1 MSPESANTDL
11 LCRAS
16 VTRKGAALVTAAT
29 AAPRPSMTNRIGSA
43 QQISVPAEVN
53 SVSQL
58 TALCRSGEGS
68 VFIACSYQVSQ
79 GKTAK

>member
-1 MSPESANTDL
+1 
-11 LCRAS
+11 
-16 VTRKGAALVTAAT
+16 
-29 AAPRPSMTNRIGSA
+29 MTNRIGSA

-68 VFIACSYQVSQ
+68 VFIACSYHVSQ
-79 GKTAK
+79 GKKAK